1 MSSRIAML
9 TMVALV
15 SVGSLALPGS
25 AVASPGALPSKV
37 VETYRDRV
45 SALAQALPQARRSGW
60 TATILELLDE
70 WSRGEVIMAG
80 TIFAALKRSW
90 ANPIGAKAGM
100 PQTTGVA
107 ILIDVSGSMA
117 NMPASGGSYTK
128 LAGAEKAARAALAQ
142 LKGFAAAHPERALSA
157 AVLTFSTTVKTRI
170 PLQRVGPSFP
180 SLPALVSESATAIGD
195 GLIAARKILNGG
207 HIGRQHIIV
216 ITDGQNSSGST
227 PLTVLR
233 AFNLLPKEQ
242 FPRVH
247 FVAFDIGQGV
257 FRPLSLFLSKIHEAK
272 DARQLDAVLSGLFS
286 RDILPEATP

>member
-1 MSSRIAML
+1 MTSRIPRLAVV
-9 TMVALV
+9 TLV
-15 SVGSLALPGS
+15 FVGSLSIPFL
-25 AVASPGALPSKV
+25 AVAAPGALPSKV
-37 VETYRDRV
+37 AATYRDRV
-45 SALAQALPQARRSGW
+45 ASLAQTLPQVRRRGW

-70 WSRGEVIMAG
+70 WSRAETTMAG
-80 TIFAALKRSW
+80 EIFTALKRSW
-90 ANPIGAKAGM
+90 ASPIAAKAGM
-100 PQTTGVA
+100 SQTTGVA

-117 NMPASGGSYTK
+117 KTPESGGATTK

-142 LKGFAAAHPERALSA
+142 LKGFAAAHPRRVLMAT
-157 AVLTFSTTVKTRI
+157 VLTFSRAVKTRI

-180 SLPALVSESATAIGD
+180 PLPALVPATATAIGD
-195 GLIAARKILNGG
+195 GLIAARKMLNGG

-216 ITDGQNSSGST
+216 ITDGQNSYGST

-272 DARQLDAVLSGLFS
+272 DDKQLNAVLSGLFS